1 MNQNFMLLEIIRQSM
16 LTMCDLVKIIVN
28 IFIILAIVT
37 RVIKSL
43 NHELS
48 NKIANGKDKHHSR
61 TDRKQQNNTK
71 VLTQ

>member
-28 IFIILAIVT
+28 IFIILTIVT

-48 NKIANGKDKHHSR
+48 NKIANGKGKNHSR